1 MSAIINNSFRKFQAD
16 NFIESFTETV
26 SGTNTRKNNIYL
38 AFGKTDAWSGTTAD
52 NLAEFR
58 VTDGNPASDI
68 NIPLPV
74 DTTQAS
80 AFHWDD
86 IRAIKRITDVSHV
99 IARYDWTS
107 GTIYREYSHDRDD
120 IIDNI
125 NPANSVSETPFYV
138 FTDEFRVYK
147 CISNNNGAASTVKP
161 TGNSEGLTKTDADGY
176 VWKFMFEVQQADVLK
191 YVTADWIPTKTLT
204 ADDGTKQWDV
214 QQNAIDGSIDY
225 IKVTAGGTGYRSTV
239 GQPVSDVAANNPDKI
254 SLQNAADPNNNTTQ
268 VADGTTDDYYND
280 MTIYITSGP
289 GAGQFTT
296 VTDYIAVDRLA
307 TVSPAWDVNNLPTTA
322 SVYEVRPAVT
332 IDGTSGGQSGGGSGI
347 TARVS
352 RQTDGTGAIEEITIV
367 NRTPNQGT
375 GYRQATAEVTSGS
388 GAGAILK
395 VVINPK
401 GGHGSDPVGELG
413 GAFVM
418 MNARLR
424 GAANTDLPI
433 DEDFRKVHVLVN
445 PKTLQDTLA
454 TADTYAK
461 NEITEDTGI
470 MLYTEYR
477 PPIHRSTDSTEDVK
491 LVVEF

>member
-1 MSAIINNSFRKFQAD
+1 
-16 NFIESFTETV
+16 
-26 SGTNTRKNNIYL
+26 
-38 AFGKTDAWSGTTAD
+38 
-52 NLAEFR
+52 
-58 VTDGNPASDI
+58 
-68 NIPLPV
+68 
-74 DTTQAS
+74 
-80 AFHWDD
+80 
-86 IRAIKRITDVSHV
+86 
-99 IARYDWTS
+99 
-107 GTIYREYSHDRDD
+107 
-120 IIDNI
+120 
-125 NPANSVSETPFYV
+125 
-138 FTDEFRVYK
+138 
-147 CISNNNGAASTVKP
+147 
-161 TGNSEGLTKTDADGY
+161 
-176 VWKFMFEVQQADVLK
+176 
-191 YVTADWIPTKTLT
+191 
-204 ADDGTKQWDV
+204 
-214 QQNAIDGSIDY
+214 
-225 IKVTAGGTGYRSTV
+225 
-239 GQPVSDVAANNPDKI
+239 
-254 SLQNAADPNNNTTQ
+254 
-268 VADGTTDDYYND
+268 

-296 VTDYIAVDRLA
+296 VTDYIAQDRLA

-332 IDGTSGGQSGGGSGI
+332 IDGTGGGQSGGGSGI

-367 NRTPNQGT
+367 NRTPNAGT

-445 PKTLQDTLA
+445 PKTLQGTLA

-470 MLYTEYR
+470 ILYTEYR
-477 PPIHRSTDSTEDVK
+477 PPIHRSTDSTEDIK